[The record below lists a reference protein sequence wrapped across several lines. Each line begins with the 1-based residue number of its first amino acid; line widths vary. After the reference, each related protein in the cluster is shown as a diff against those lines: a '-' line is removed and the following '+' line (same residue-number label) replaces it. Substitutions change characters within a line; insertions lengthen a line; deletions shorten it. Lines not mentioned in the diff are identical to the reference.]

1 MEELKKQNRLDAMSP
16 VDRLFEEFRQ
26 GNNDEL
32 DVANALTNAMEKEN
46 KNIDKSLYVE
56 TAERI
61 KKIRVDQKKWTRQ
74 KKRNR
79 ERVRFIESILG
90 EN

>member
-1 MEELKKQNRLDAMSP
+1 MSP

-46 KNIDKSLYVE
+46 IDKSLYVE

-61 KKIRVDQKKWTRQ
+61 KKIRVDQKKLTKQ
-74 KKRNR
+74 KKR
-79 ERVRFIESILG
+79 EKLRVRFIKSILG

>member
-1 MEELKKQNRLDAMSP
+1 MSP

-56 TAERI
+56 IAERI

-74 KKRNR
+74 KRRDLK
-79 ERVRFIESILG
+79 RVRFIKSILG